1 MSVARARRVNT
12 SRPWTVL
19 RFTTRLRLPR
29 FTALKLGLSAAT
41 PPGICLDESPAGG
54 STLTTSAPRSARII
68 AQNGPAITCVTSSTR
83 NPASAFCS
91 GAATFRLYCEG
102 GVIVHRA
109 HDVRSGRPGGD
120 LHIQSAAGSQRDDF
134 GD

>member
-1 MSVARARRVNT
+1 MSVARARCVNT

-83 NPASAFCS
+83 NPASAVDLVIGLS
-91 GAATFRLYCEG
+91 GYL
-102 GVIVHRA
+102 VIWL
-109 HDVRSGRPGGD
+109 SGYLVIWLLELGY
-120 LHIQSAAGSQRDDF
+120 
-134 GD
+134 